1 MAAPI
6 TAPVL
11 VYNRIEQNRRQTIL
25 LVIVA
30 ILLTI
35 PFVFGVSFAVAEGI
49 TWQVSRQA
57 HLNRFHELRLSRHQS
72 EYDDISHHLV
82 SPRGLRST
90 MDSALRADIRA
101 ASEYTSD
108 EKSMRMEILLLFA
121 AGLTGV
127 LGLLVWGFASS
138 PISKLLV
145 MCDARPAG
153 NEEREPQRLLENL
166 AIGA

>member
-1 MAAPI
+1 MAPTI

-25 LVIVA
+25 LAIVA

-49 TWQVSRQA
+49 TWQVSRQS
-57 HLNRFHELRLSRHQS
+57 HLNRFHELRLNRHQS
-72 EYDDISHHLV
+72 EYDEISQHLV
-82 SPRGLRST
+82 SPRDIRST
-90 MDSALRADIRA
+90 MDSDLRADIRA

-138 PISKLLV
+138 PTSKL
-145 MCDARPAG
+145 
-153 NEEREPQRLLENL
+153 
-166 AIGA
+166 